1 MKQPLNKWL
10 FISVTLVSYIIFARY
25 FHLLMFKH
33 TEIVAIWIP
42 AGVSLSIILLKGYKY
57 LPLVFIGNYF
67 AAVIITSQ
75 HGISFLNTFPEHITS
90 SILNTLEAA
99 LGAYLIFKISK
110 SNLILKGIK
119 NSVTFIYV
127 TIFISLV
134 TAFIGSFFH
143 CYFKNDWHNY
153 FALIWSWWIDDTL
166 AILLITP
173 LILSFPKK
181 ILFPFKKFKVVEFTL
196 YLFFSFIFL
205 YLIIKMQYPI
215 KFLLFPLLL
224 ISLFRFGKFI
234 SFTSLFLIALLIGI
248 QNSGHQ
254 LTGAFSQNKYLL
266 IYMLYFSVASI
277 LVLIVSALIEDQKN
291 KEDELIKSKN
301 QFKNILKSINEAII
315 VCDSNSGK
323 ILDVNDYAC
332 TWLGYSF
339 EEFKKMSVGDLAS
352 NKRLFTKKN
361 ILIHFKKS
369 KKAPQNFKW
378 QIKDTKN
385 MTYHCSI
392 QLNKAIIFESD
403 NIIAT
408 IRDDSEKYKL
418 EQEITHA
425 YIEAQEE
432 EKQYF
437 GEEIHDNIIQ
447 TLAAEQIF
455 ISAIDKI
462 SDKSNDKASK
472 YIKKLNDLNL
482 NAIDAI
488 QKIAYGLM
496 SKQLKEEGLI
506 LTLENLC
513 IDMSMKDQVEF
524 NFSHKNIREKDMS
537 NAIKTNIFRIAQ
549 ELTNDCINYSE
560 ATIANLSINKTAL
573 NTIEFIFTDND
584 IGLKLESLQ
593 NIDNGRSMKNIDRR
607 LKYLNGYLTVNSK
620 SKTGLEIKITIPF
633 S

>member
-1 MKQPLNKWL
+1 MKQTLNKWI
-10 FISVTLVSYIIFARY
+10 FILVTLVSYIMFARY
-25 FHLLMFKH
+25 FNLLIFKH
-33 TEIVAIWIP
+33 TQIVAIWIP
-42 AGVSLSIILLKGYKY
+42 AGISLSILLLKGYKY

-67 AAVIITSQ
+67 VAAIITSQ
-75 HGISFLNTFPEHITS
+75 NGISVLNTFPEHISS

-99 LGAYLIFKISK
+99 LGAYLIFKFSN
-110 SNLILKGIK
+110 SNLILKSIK
-119 NSVTFIYV
+119 NSVTFIFV
-127 TIFISLV
+127 TIFISLI
-134 TAFIGSFFH
+134 TALIGSFFR
-143 CYFKNDWHNY
+143 CYFNNDWYNY
-153 FALIWSWWIDDTL
+153 FTLFWSWWIDDIL

-173 LILSFPKK
+173 IILSFPKK
-181 ILFPFKKFKVVEFTL
+181 ILFLHKKLKILEFTL
-196 YLFFSFIFL
+196 YLFFSFMFL

-234 SFTSLFLIALLIGI
+234 SFTSLFLIALLVGI
-248 QNSGHQ
+248 QNSNHP
-254 LTGAFSQNKYLL
+254 LTGVYIQNKNLL

-277 LVLIVSALIEDQKN
+277 LVLVVAALIEDQKN
-291 KEDELIKSKN
+291 KEEELTKSKN
-301 QFKNILKSINEAII
+301 QFKNTLKSINEAII

-323 ILDVNDYAC
+323 ILNVNDYAC

-361 ILIHFKKS
+361 ALIYFKKS
-369 KKAPQNFKW
+369 NKAAQNFKW
-378 QIKDTKN
+378 QIKDNKN
-385 MTYHCSI
+385 KTYHCNI
-392 QLNKAIIFESD
+392 QLNKATIFESD

-418 EQEITHA
+418 EQEIIHA

-462 SDKSNDKASK
+462 SDKSNNKASK
-472 YIKKLNDLNL
+472 YIKKLNELNS

-549 ELTNDCINYSE
+549 ELTNDCINYSD
-560 ATIANLSINKTAL
+560 ATIANLNINKTGN

-584 IGLKLESLQ
+584 IGLKLESLK

-607 LKYLNGYLTVNSK
+607 LKYLNGHLTVNPN
-620 SKTGLEIKITIPF
+620 SKTGLEIKITIPL